1 MSRRQI
7 INFEHGT
14 VRMAIIPSNSTS
26 WIQDNIPFEGGTLYA
41 SIPRELKESALWCG
55 FRKEPNPDPAKK
67 DRKPPYSAVTGG
79 LAKVNDPTTLTTYAK
94 VAAAFAAMHYDGF
107 NRAFGFDDFVGID
120 LDNIRDPATGEIT
133 CEKAAEIIH
142 RFLDAGAYIEISP
155 SDTGIRIICRG
166 TFLRF
171 GKGVKG
177 FHHFE
182 VYGRG
187 PGGLHFLSVTGNAIR
202 AVDEIP
208 ICQEALDW
216 LYETYFKKPE
226 VIYERPEY
234 GLMDSPPLSDDEI
247 IEKLRRSKHGVEF
260 IGFYDNGG
268 TGDHS
273 SDDLRMCSMI
283 GFYTQDSEQIDQI
296 FRGSALY
303 RDKWDRADYRT
314 STINK
319 ALEGLTATWQPP
331 QHAEGQHYGLT
342 ESEAARR
349 FTDSDL
355 AEGFKVLRFTRQA
368 QVQRY
373 NEGLGIWQ
381 RDNHGFEL
389 KKSARETVKVI
400 LTEIIDEPDP
410 VRRTKLLSLAA
421 KIETNRGLND
431 VSNLVMMDLPEF
443 LPDLSNTKDYILCV
457 ANGLVYMPLGKLWP
471 HCEDFQFTLQSPV
484 TYDTE
489 AECPLWVKFID
500 EFCCGDVALIQF
512 IQSWSGYCCSGYVNE
527 QKMAV
532 FYGRGQNGKSV
543 YLEVMKHTLGGFA
556 ATTPADTLL
565 QRKSEQSNDLAALEY
580 VRFVSAIESDEGQ
593 ALAEGRIKALTGGD
607 EIVCRKLFEEYR
619 TFTPRFKLN
628 LATNS
633 KPRVNGTDFGIWRRL
648 LLIPCKAEIH
658 NPDKHLLEKLKT
670 EAPGILNWLV
680 QGFQRWQAEGLVI
693 PACIVTATQEY
704 RAECDTVGRFLD
716 GVCNPYEDSINH
728 HDGIQASLLYKA
740 YSAWCL
746 AEGHKP
752 FSNVRFSQKM
762 TEHGFPSYKKPG
774 GMFYTHALRI
784 GAR

>member
-1 MSRRQI
+1 
-7 INFEHGT
+7 
-14 VRMAIIPSNSTS
+14 
-26 WIQDNIPFEGGTLYA
+26 
-41 SIPRELKESALWCG
+41 
-55 FRKEPNPDPAKK
+55 
-67 DRKPPYSAVTGG
+67 
-79 LAKVNDPTTLTTYAK
+79 
-94 VAAAFAAMHYDGF
+94 
-107 NRAFGFDDFVGID
+107 
-120 LDNIRDPATGEIT
+120 
-133 CEKAAEIIH
+133 
-142 RFLDAGAYIEISP
+142 
-155 SDTGIRIICRG
+155 
-166 TFLRF
+166 
-171 GKGVKG
+171 
-177 FHHFE
+177 
-182 VYGRG
+182 
-187 PGGLHFLSVTGNAIR
+187 
-202 AVDEIP
+202 
-208 ICQEALDW
+208 
-216 LYETYFKKPE
+216 
-226 VIYERPEY
+226 
-234 GLMDSPPLSDDEI
+234 MDSPPLSDSEI
-247 IEKLRRSKHGVEF
+247 IEKLYHSKRGAEF
-260 IGFYDNGG
+260 RGLFDNGS
-268 TGDHS
+268 TEDHS
-273 SDDLRMCSMI
+273 SGDLTLCSMI

-303 RDKWDRADYRT
+303 RDKWERVDYRT
-314 STINK
+314 TTINR

-331 QHAEGQHYGLT
+331 QHVEGQHYGLT

-355 AEGFKVLRFTRQA
+355 AEGFKVLRLARQPWGW
-368 QVQRY
+368 QY
-373 NEGLGIWQ
+373 NEASGIW
-381 RDNHGFEL
+381 RKDNHNFEL
-389 KKSARETVKVI
+389 KKSVRTISKII
-400 LTEIIDEPDP
+400 LSEMADEPDP
-410 VRRTKLLSLAA
+410 GRRDKLFALA
-421 KIETNRGLND
+421 KKLETRRGLD
-431 VSNLVMMDLPEF
+431 DIAGLVLMDLPEF
-443 LPDLSNTKDYILCV
+443 LPDASNTKDNTLCV
-457 ANGLVYMPLGKLWP
+457 ANGVVYMPLGKLWP
-471 HCEDFQFTLQSPV
+471 HGEEHQFTLQSPV

-489 AECPLWVKFID
+489 AECPLWVKFIA
-500 EFCCGDVALIQF
+500 ELCCDDVDLIRF

-543 YLEVMKHTLGGFA
+543 YLEVMKHILGGFA

-593 ALAEGRIKALTGGD
+593 SLAEGRIKSLTGGD

-728 HDGIQASLLYKA
+728 HDGIQASVLYKA

-762 TEHGFPSYKKPG
+762 AEHGFPSYKKTG
-774 GMFYTHALRI
+774 GMFYTHALKI